1 MNYIFTMLIWWVMA
15 GWILDFQ
22 YFKWVLNFIHYF
34 FNVIYSILFY
44 LIKKHFPGC
53 LTTFNACS

>member
-15 GWILDFQ
+15 GWILDFH

-34 FNVIYSILFY
+34 FNSYTAFYSIL
-44 LIKKHFPGC
+44 LRN
-53 LTTFNACS
+53 TFKIV